1 MRCPSC
7 GHQNR
12 KDARYCDSC
21 GAPLATGSGIA
32 VSTEPQASAQAVTP
46 PPPEATDVGAPA
58 APVTGTEPLYRTT
71 FVGREAE
78 LHQLQAAFDGA
89 SSGDGSLFM
98 VVGEPG
104 IGKTTLCEQVAAY
117 VRANCGTTLIG
128 HCYEEGSLSLPY
140 LAFVEAMRS
149 YVLERD
155 LDDLKEE
162 LGGGAA
168 DLARIVPELGGRLGV
183 EPTPPSDPEQDRY
196 RLLQAAS
203 TFLRSASNARPLL
216 IVLEDLHDADSG
228 TLDMLKHVARGLS
241 GSRLLI
247 VGTYR
252 DVEVDRSHA
261 LSGALAELRRV
272 SAFGRIALRGLTAD
286 EVQRMMAAIAGWEVP
301 WSLSEAVYRQTEGNP
316 LFVQEVLRDLV
327 EEGHLSGEG
336 SISDAAMSI
345 PEGLRDV
352 IGKRLT
358 RLSQECNRVLSIAAV
373 IGREFRLDVL
383 QGVSEKSEEELFAAL
398 EEAQGAAVIE
408 ERLSTGAAVSFWF
421 THAFFRQ
428 TLYEEMFAPR
438 RIRLHQQ
445 VGRALEGVHE
455 SRPEEHAAEMAE
467 HFAHSSDTT
476 GLQKALAYSEMA
488 AGRSMAVY
496 AYGEAARLLEQA
508 LQVQEVLAPDD
519 RAKRCDLLL
528 ALGDAL
534 MPAGEP
540 KRVYDT
546 MLPEAL
552 ALAEAIDDRVRLSHT
567 CLMALEAAN
576 RYGGG
581 LVWGTPEGRRWAERA
596 DEYAEPDT
604 TDRVWADIFL
614 GGVSYVEGNPT
625 KTRAFSVRALE
636 LARRLDDPEALFAT
650 STNLIL
656 FGSPPQYEEEWWCLV
671 TEMED
676 RPHVGVKAQT
686 LGQWL
691 SWSAMVYLD
700 WGERARAEA
709 QLEEL
714 GQLAQRA
721 GDTDLLLRSLWVQL
735 ISALLDG
742 RLEEALTVTERLVA
756 STDELGV
763 PARGRGFVLTLGFR
777 PLLYVGRAEEAIAA
791 IGEVGGL
798 PTRWHSMSV
807 LARAHLGP
815 SDEAEDSL
823 RRLLTEHPFFLE
835 GENVPTY
842 SLVWLLETAVLIE
855 DRELCSVL
863 SQRLAPVSLYL
874 NFGM

>member
-1 MRCPSC
+1 M
-7 GHQNR
+7 
-12 KDARYCDSC
+12 
-21 GAPLATGSGIA
+21 ATGSGIA
-32 VSTEPQASAQAVTP
+32 ISTEPQASAQAVTP

-78 LHQLQAAFDGA
+78 MRQLQAAFDGA

-168 DLARIVPELGGRLGV
+168 DLARIVPELEGRLGV

-286 EVQRMMAAIAGWEVP
+286 EVQRMMAAIAGREVP

-316 LFVQEVLRDLV
+316 LFVQEVLRDLE

-336 SISDAAMSI
+336 PISDAAMSI

-408 ERLSTGAAVSFWF
+408 ERPSTGAAVSFWF

-467 HFAHSSDTT
+467 HFRPLVGHHRASEGT
-476 GLQKALAYSEMA
+476 GVQRD
-488 AGRSMAVY
+488 GR
-496 AYGEAARLLEQA
+496 RPL
-508 LQVQEVLAPDD
+508 
-519 RAKRCDLLL
+519 
-528 ALGDAL
+528 
-534 MPAGEP
+534 
-540 KRVYDT
+540 
-546 MLPEAL
+546 
-552 ALAEAIDDRVRLSHT
+552 H
-567 CLMALEAAN
+567 
-576 RYGGG
+576 GG
-581 LVWGTPEGRRWAERA
+581 L
-596 DEYAEPDT
+596 
-604 TDRVWADIFL
+604 
-614 GGVSYVEGNPT
+614 
-625 KTRAFSVRALE
+625 
-636 LARRLDDPEALFAT
+636 RL
-650 STNLIL
+650 
-656 FGSPPQYEEEWWCLV
+656 
-671 TEMED
+671 
-676 RPHVGVKAQT
+676 R
-686 LGQWL
+686 
-691 SWSAMVYLD
+691 
-700 WGERARAEA
+700 
-709 QLEEL
+709 
-714 GQLAQRA
+714 
-721 GDTDLLLRSLWVQL
+721 
-735 ISALLDG
+735 
-742 RLEEALTVTERLVA
+742 
-756 STDELGV
+756 
-763 PARGRGFVLTLGFR
+763 
-777 PLLYVGRAEEAIAA
+777 
-791 IGEVGGL
+791 
-798 PTRWHSMSV
+798 
-807 LARAHLGP
+807 
-815 SDEAEDSL
+815 
-823 RRLLTEHPFFLE
+823 
-835 GENVPTY
+835 
-842 SLVWLLETAVLIE
+842 
-855 DRELCSVL
+855 
-863 SQRLAPVSLYL
+863 
-874 NFGM
+874 

>member
-1 MRCPSC
+1 MDVEPS
-7 GHQNR
+7 
-12 KDARYCDSC
+12 
-21 GAPLATGSGIA
+21 
-32 VSTEPQASAQAVTP
+32 
-46 PPPEATDVGAPA
+46 
-58 APVTGTEPLYRTT
+58 APVEP
-71 FVGREAE
+71 
-78 LHQLQAAFDGA
+78 
-89 SSGDGSLFM
+89 
-98 VVGEPG
+98 
-104 IGKTTLCEQVAAY
+104 
-117 VRANCGTTLIG
+117 
-128 HCYEEGSLSLPY
+128 EE
-140 LAFVEAMRS
+140 
-149 YVLERD
+149 
-155 LDDLKEE
+155 
-162 LGGGAA
+162 
-168 DLARIVPELGGRLGV
+168 
-183 EPTPPSDPEQDRY
+183 DRY
-196 RLLQAAS
+196 RLLQAVS
-203 TFLRSASNARPLL
+203 SFLRNASSVQPLL

-272 SAFGRIALRGLTAD
+272 AEFGRIALRGLIAD
-286 EVQRMMAAIAGWEVP
+286 EVQRMMASIAGREVP

-327 EEGHLSGEG
+327 EKGHLSGEG

-358 RLSQECNRVLSIAAV
+358 RLNQECNRVLSIAAV

-383 QGVSEKSEEELFAAL
+383 QGVAEVSEEELFAAL

-408 ERLSTGAAVSFWF
+408 ERSSAGAAVSFWF

-445 VGRALEGVHE
+445 VGRALEEVYE

-467 HFAHSSDTT
+467 HFSQSTERED
-476 GLQKALAYSEMA
+476 LEKALKYGEMA
-488 AGRSMAVY
+488 AERAMGVY

-508 LQVQEVLAPDD
+508 LQVQEVLSPDD
-519 RAKRCDLLL
+519 RTKRCDLLL
-528 ALGDAL
+528 ALGEAL

-540 KRVYDT
+540 RRVYDT
-546 MLPEAL
+546 VAPEAF
-552 ALAEAIDDRVRLSHT
+552 ALAEAIDDRVRLSRT
-567 CLMALEAAN
+567 CQMALEAAH

-581 LVWGTPEGRRWAERA
+581 LMWGTPEHRRWVERA
-596 DEYAEPDT
+596 DEYAEPET
-604 TDRVWADIFL
+604 MDRVAADIFL
-614 GGVSYVEGNPT
+614 GTVSYTEGNPT
-625 KTRAFSVRALE
+625 EVKEFAVRALE
-636 LARRLDDPEALFAT
+636 LALRLDDPETLSVASTTFIEFA
-650 STNLIL
+650 
-656 FGSPPQYEEEWWCLV
+656 SPPRYEEERWRLV

-676 RPHVGVKAQT
+676 RPHVGVKAPT
-686 LGQWL
+686 LGRWL
-691 SWSAMVYLD
+691 WWSAMVYLD

-721 GDTDLLLRSLWVQL
+721 GDTDLLLRPFITSIIL
-735 ISALLDG
+735 AFLDG
-742 RLEEALTVTERLVA
+742 RLEEAASLMERVIA
-756 STDELGV
+756 RADELGS
-763 PARGRGFVLTLGFR
+763 PAWGRLYAWLLDYR
-777 PLLYVGRAEEAIAA
+777 PLLYLGRVEEAIATVDEA
-791 IGEVGGL
+791 GQVSGPGEEHHAL
-798 PTRWHSMSV
+798 PLTRV

-835 GENVPTY
+835 DENVPTY

>member
-1 MRCPSC
+1 
-7 GHQNR
+7 
-12 KDARYCDSC
+12 
-21 GAPLATGSGIA
+21 
-32 VSTEPQASAQAVTP
+32 
-46 PPPEATDVGAPA
+46 
-58 APVTGTEPLYRTT
+58 
-71 FVGREAE
+71 
-78 LHQLQAAFDGA
+78 
-89 SSGDGSLFM
+89 
-98 VVGEPG
+98 
-104 IGKTTLCEQVAAY
+104 
-117 VRANCGTTLIG
+117 
-128 HCYEEGSLSLPY
+128 
-140 LAFVEAMRS
+140 
-149 YVLERD
+149 
-155 LDDLKEE
+155 
-162 LGGGAA
+162 
-168 DLARIVPELGGRLGV
+168 
-183 EPTPPSDPEQDRY
+183 
-196 RLLQAAS
+196 
-203 TFLRSASNARPLL
+203 
-216 IVLEDLHDADSG
+216 
-228 TLDMLKHVARGLS
+228 MLKHVARGLS

-286 EVQRMMAAIAGWEVP
+286 EVQRMMAAIAGREVP

-336 SISDAAMSI
+336 LISDAAMSI

-408 ERLSTGAAVSFWF
+408 ERPSTGAAVSFWF

-546 MLPEAL
+546 VLPEAL

-567 CLMALEAAN
+567 CLMALEADPAT
-576 RYGGG
+576 G
-581 LVWGTPEGRRWAERA
+581 LTSSVPRREASKALRPDPYAVSAKSSSGRTFRSASPSTTGTLTSVSLPLEGVTSTW
-596 DEYAEPDT
+596 
-604 TDRVWADIFL
+604 VMSW
-614 GGVSYVEGNPT
+614 V
-625 KTRAFSVRALE
+625 AFSSWQVS
-636 LARRLDDPEALFAT
+636 AT
-650 STNLIL
+650 CTSYP
-656 FGSPPQYEEEWWCLV
+656 FPG
-671 TEMED
+671 
-676 RPHVGVKAQT
+676 
-686 LGQWL
+686 
-691 SWSAMVYLD
+691 
-700 WGERARAEA
+700 
-709 QLEEL
+709 
-714 GQLAQRA
+714 
-721 GDTDLLLRSLWVQL
+721 RSH
-735 ISALLDG
+735 
-742 RLEEALTVTERLVA
+742 
-756 STDELGV
+756 
-763 PARGRGFVLTLGFR
+763 PGRG
-777 PLLYVGRAEEAIAA
+777 AIAA
-791 IGEVGGL
+791 SRRT
-798 PTRWHSMSV
+798 PAS
-807 LARAHLGP
+807 GP
-815 SDEAEDSL
+815 SRPRAPCIPQH
-823 RRLLTEHPFFLE
+823 RRHRPWGARPGVCPHGTALPQQPVLLQLGSSRAMEPVHQPEEVPGTDRKASPTLPRAGVLVVGRLVFFLQ
-835 GENVPTY
+835 
-842 SLVWLLETAVLIE
+842 I
-855 DRELCSVL
+855 
-863 SQRLAPVSLYL
+863 AP
-874 NFGM
+874 